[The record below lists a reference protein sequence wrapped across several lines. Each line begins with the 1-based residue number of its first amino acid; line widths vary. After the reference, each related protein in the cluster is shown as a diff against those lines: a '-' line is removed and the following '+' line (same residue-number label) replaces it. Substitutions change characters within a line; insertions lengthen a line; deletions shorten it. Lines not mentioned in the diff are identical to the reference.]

1 MCGIAGFIDL
11 WDKRAPRSRDERK
24 AILENMCDVIRY
36 RGPDDSG
43 SLLNDGVALGMRR
56 LSIIDLAGGH
66 QPISGED
73 GLATVVF
80 NGEIYNFLELQPQL
94 EERGHKFRTRSDTE
108 AIVHAYEEYGTA
120 CVDYLRGMFA
130 FALWDDR
137 NRRLFMARD
146 RAGEK
151 PLYYTL
157 TPTGT
162 LVFGSELKSLL
173 EHPGIK
179 RETSAESLD
188 AYFSL
193 GYVPDPLSIFGD
205 IKKLPPGH
213 FLIFSNGRIEIK
225 QYWDFTYESN
235 GDRLREDDYLEGL
248 RSLLDEA
255 VKIRLVSDVPLG
267 AFLSGGI
274 DSSTVVALMASHMGQ
289 PVKTFSIG
297 FLEDSYNE
305 LKYARLTAKKFGTEH
320 HEFFVTPEICD
331 VVDELTWHFDEPF
344 ADSSA
349 IPTYMVSKLAR
360 EHVTVVLSG
369 DGGDELFAGYT
380 RYVTERKRRK
390 YGLLPRR
397 FRQGLMEPLSR
408 TLPHGAWGRN
418 FLHNVAL
425 DPIDRYFD
433 NVSIFTGLNKS
444 SLYTADFFAQLGDN
458 DKHAA
463 ARFQEFGDNVGTNA
477 LLDAL
482 LYIDSKT
489 YLPGDILT
497 KVDRM
502 SMAVSLE
509 ARVPLLDHK
518 LIDFV
523 TRIPASMKMA
533 GLETKHLFKRAVAD
547 LVPDEILTRP
557 KQGFG
562 VPIQQWINLQLRER
576 IRDTLTDSRFR
587 QRGIISPQYT
597 DVLLDEHER
606 GRRDHSM
613 ALWSLL
619 MLELW
624 YQAFVDGGYGRAK
637 SQSGEFTIDP
647 GNHARAESAH
657 IEEWEREEI
666 RRSSIESAYTA
677 KTLLRYSEPDIDRYL
692 KASAETIYP
701 LEYSHYLLGDVAGK
715 TILDFG
721 CGAGK
726 SSVLL
731 AKRGAKVIAMD
742 ISEPIMHVA
751 RNRLTQNDVFTKVDF
766 INCSAHN
773 IPLADESVDVVFG
786 IAILHHLH
794 LQLVSREV
802 FRILKKGGRAIF
814 QEPVRNSKVIKL
826 LRGLIPYQAEDVSP
840 FERPLT
846 DEELADFAQLFSQY
860 HTKAFT
866 LPYINL
872 IGILPLAN
880 RLVSPLQRF
889 DGAVLRRFPS
899 LDYYA
904 TIRVIEMVK

>member
-11 WDKRAPRSRDERK
+11 WDQRSPRGQDER
-24 AILENMCDVIRY
+24 AGILANMCEVIRY

-43 SLLNDGVALGMRR
+43 SLLKDGVALGMRR

-66 QPISGED
+66 QPMSGED
-73 GLATVVF
+73 GSATVVF
-80 NGEIYNFLELQPQL
+80 NGEIYNFQDLQPQL
-94 EERGHKFRTRSDTE
+94 EGRGHVFRTRSDTE
-108 AIVHAYEEYGTA
+108 AIVHAYEEYGNT
-120 CVDYLRGMFA
+120 CVDHLRGMFA
-130 FALWDDR
+130 FAIWDDR
-137 NRRLFMARD
+137 EKMLFIARD

-157 TPTGT
+157 TPSGT

-173 EHPGIK
+173 EHPAVK

-193 GYVPDPLSIFGD
+193 GYVPDPISIFQD

-213 FLIFSNGRIEIK
+213 FLTFSDGRLIVK
-225 QYWDFTYESN
+225 QYWDFTYETN
-235 GDRLREDDYLEGL
+235 GIVRREEDYLEEL
-248 RSLLDEA
+248 RELLDEA
-255 VKIRLVSDVPLG
+255 VRIRMVSDVPLG
-267 AFLSGGI
+267 AFLSGGV
-274 DSSTVVALMASHMGQ
+274 DSSTVVALMARHMTQ

-297 FLEDSYNE
+297 FLEDSYSE
-305 LKYARLTAKKFGTEH
+305 LRYARQAAKKFGTDH
-320 HEFFVTPEICD
+320 HEFFVTPEICN

-349 IPTYMVSKLAR
+349 IPTYIVSKLAR

-380 RYVTERKRRK
+380 RYATERRRGK

-397 FRQGLMEPLSR
+397 FRRGLMEPISR
-408 TLPHGAWGRN
+408 NLPHGAWGRN
-418 FLHNVAL
+418 FIHNVAL
-425 DPIDRYFD
+425 DPIERYFD
-433 NVSIFTGLNKS
+433 TVSIFTGLNKR
-444 SLYTADFFAQLGDN
+444 SLYTPDFYGGLGMN
-458 DKHAA
+458 SQGVG
-463 ARFQEFGDNVGTNA
+463 RFQEYGDNVGTNA

-533 GLETKHLFKRAVAD
+533 GLETKTLFKRAVAE
-547 LVPDEILTRP
+547 LVPEEILNRP

-562 VPIQQWINLQLRER
+562 VPIQQWINSQLRER

-587 QRGIISPQYT
+587 QRGIISPAYT
-597 DVLLDEHER
+597 NVLLDEHER

-624 YQAFVDGGYGRAK
+624 HQVFVDGVAESTQR
-637 SQSGEFTIDP
+637 QSGGLSIDTSS
-647 GNHARAESAH
+647 RRLAEREH
-657 IEEWEREEI
+657 IQEWEREEI
-666 RRSSIESAYTA
+666 RRSAIESAYTA
-677 KTLLRYSEPDIDRYL
+677 KSLLRYGERDIIRFL
-692 KASAETIYP
+692 HASPETIYP
-701 LEYSHYLLGDVAGK
+701 LEYSHYLLGDVRGK
-715 TILDFG
+715 TVLDFG

-731 AKRGAKVIAMD
+731 ARRQAKVIAMD

-751 RNRLTQNDVFTKVDF
+751 RERLLKNDITNSVTF
-766 INCSAHN
+766 INASAHN
-773 IPLADESVDVVFG
+773 IPLADESVDLVFG

-840 FERPLT
+840 YERPLT
-846 DEELADFAQLFSQY
+846 DEELADFGYGFSQY
-860 HTKAFT
+860 RSKAFT

-872 IGILPLAN
+872 AGILPVAN
-880 RLVSPLQRF
+880 RFMNPLQRL
-889 DGAVLRRFPS
+889 DGAVLRKFPS
-899 LDYYA
+899 LEYYA
-904 TIRVIEMVK
+904 TVRVIEMVK

>member
-11 WDKRAPRSRDERK
+11 WDQRSPRGRDER
-24 AILENMCDVIRY
+24 AGILANMCEVIRY
-36 RGPDDSG
+36 LGPDDSG
-43 SLLNDGVALGMRR
+43 SLLKDGIALGMRR

-66 QPISGED
+66 QPMSGED
-73 GLATVVF
+73 GSATVVF
-80 NGEIYNFLELQPQL
+80 NGEIYNFRELQTQL
-94 EERGHKFRTRSDTE
+94 EAHGHKFQTRSDTE
-108 AIVHAYEEYGTA
+108 AIVHAYEQYGSA
-120 CVDYLRGMFA
+120 CVDHLRGMFA
-130 FALWDDR
+130 FAIWDDKQQK
-137 NRRLFMARD
+137 LFIARD

-173 EHPGIK
+173 EHPAVK

-193 GYVPDPLSIFGD
+193 GYVPDPLSIFQD

-213 FLIFSNGRIEIK
+213 FLTFSNGRLLIK
-225 QYWDFTYESN
+225 QYWDFTYETN
-235 GDRLREDDYLEGL
+235 GNHRREEDYLEEL
-248 RSLLDEA
+248 RALLDEA
-255 VKIRLVSDVPLG
+255 VRIRLVSDVPLG
-267 AFLSGGI
+267 AFLSGGV
-274 DSSTVVALMASHMGQ
+274 DSSTVVALMARHMTQ

-297 FLEDSYNE
+297 FLEDSYSE
-305 LKYARLTAKKFGTEH
+305 LKYARQAAKKFGTDH
-320 HEFFVTPEICD
+320 HEFFVTPEICN
-331 VVDELTWHFDEPF
+331 VVDELAWHFDEPF

-349 IPTYMVSKLAR
+349 IPTYIVSKLAR
-360 EHVTVVLSG
+360 EHVIVVLSG

-390 YGLLPRR
+390 YGLLPRH
-397 FRQGLMEPLSR
+397 FRRGLMEPLSR

-433 NVSIFTGLNKS
+433 NVSIFTGLNKR
-444 SLYTADFFAQLGDN
+444 SLYTSDFRQQLGSN
-458 DKHAA
+458 SHVGLS
-463 ARFQEFGDNVGTNA
+463 FQEYGDSVGTNA

-523 TRIPASMKMA
+523 TRIPASMKMT

-547 LVPDEILTRP
+547 LVPEEILARP

-587 QRGIISPQYT
+587 QRGIVSPRYT

-624 YQAFVDGGYGRAK
+624 HQVFVDGGDRHARR
-637 SQSGEFTIDP
+637 QSGEYVLDR
-647 GNHARAESAH
+647 GSHALAERNH
-657 IEEWEREEI
+657 IQEWEREEI
-666 RRSSIESAYTA
+666 SRSAIESAYTA
-677 KTLLRYSEPDIDRYL
+677 KGLLRYSDSEIDRFL
-692 KASAETIYP
+692 NASADTIYP
-701 LEYSHYLLGDVAGK
+701 LEYSHYLLGDVSGK
-715 TILDFG
+715 TVLDFG

-731 AKRGAKVIAMD
+731 ARRQAKVIAMD

-751 RNRLTQNDVFTKVDF
+751 RERLLKNDITNSVSF
-766 INCSAHN
+766 INASAHN
-773 IPLADESVDVVFG
+773 IPLADESVDLVFG

-840 FERPLT
+840 YERPLT
-846 DEELADFAQLFSQY
+846 DEELADFGHGFSQY
-860 HTKAFT
+860 RSKAFT

-872 IGILPLAN
+872 AGILPVAN
-880 RLVSPLQRF
+880 KFMNPLQRL
-889 DGAVLRRFPS
+889 DGAVLRKFPS

-904 TIRVIEMVK
+904 TVRVIEMVK